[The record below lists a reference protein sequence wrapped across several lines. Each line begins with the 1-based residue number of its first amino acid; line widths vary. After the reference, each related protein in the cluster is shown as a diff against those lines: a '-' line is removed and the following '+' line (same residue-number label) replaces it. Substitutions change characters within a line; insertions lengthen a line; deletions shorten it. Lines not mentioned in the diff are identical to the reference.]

1 MRASFEFDLP
11 DENEEYKMH
20 VKAGD
25 FHCAVW
31 SFAEWIR
38 GVCKHGNPD
47 EYNAQKVRDK
57 FYEFLSEYDVDL

>member
-20 VKAGD
+20 VKASD
-25 FHCAVW
+25 VHCAVW

-38 GVCKHGNPD
+38 GVCKHGNPND
-47 EYNAQKVRDK
+47 FNADKCREK
-57 FYEFLSEYDVDL
+57 FYECLREYDVDL